1 LRTAILYG
9 TETEETALDSRLS
22 TRFDFDFYFGVV
34 GNRFCAMALAG
45 FPITIYGK
53 GEQNKPQISLEDC
66 VHSNVNAVRLEKNNK
81 FNVYNQAT
89 AAVSIKELSV
99 AIKNAAEDCGIK
111 TEVRHIENPRVEKE
125 EHKMT
130 ISNEKFMRL
139 LGVQK
144 FDIESGMGQ
153 VIKSLVPFKE
163 TIKAY
168 KDSFIST

>member
-1 LRTAILYG
+1 
-9 TETEETALDSRLS
+9 
-22 TRFDFDFYFGVV
+22 
-34 GNRFCAMALAG
+34 M
-45 FPITIYGK
+45 
-53 GEQNKPQISLEDC
+53 Q
-66 VHSNVNAVRLEKNNK
+66 SNVNAVRLEKNNK

-111 TEVRHIENPRVEKE
+111 TEINHIENPRVEKE

-130 ISNEKFMRL
+130 ISNERFMRL

-144 FDIESGMGQ
+144 FDIESGMKQ

-163 TIKAY
+163 TIEAY